1 MWEINNAAQIFTFLY
16 SLCLGVIFCV
26 FYDFFRGLRLAIR
39 FSDIVIF
46 FQDIIYFFII
56 SIITFL
62 FLLSL
67 TNGEIRGFVI
77 FGIIIGFLVFYLT
90 FSKIL
95 LKFLSKVLRFLIFI
109 FGRVNSILNVAFCK
123 VDIFTSKILKN
134 IQNTYKKGLKKVKGL
149 LYTKK

>member
-1 MWEINNAAQIFTFLY
+1 MWEISNTTQIVTFLY
-16 SLCLGVIFCV
+16 SVCLGGIFCV
-26 FYDFFRGLRLAIR
+26 FYDFFRSLRTAVK

-46 FQDIIYFFII
+46 FQDIIYFFTI
-56 SIITFL
+56 SVITFI

-77 FGIIIGFLVFYLT
+77 IGILIGFLAFYLT
-90 FSKIL
+90 FSKIM
-95 LKFLSKVLRFLIFI
+95 LKFSSKILRYLVSLFKN
-109 FGRVNSILNVAFCK
+109 VNSILNVAFCK
-123 VDIFTSKILKN
+123 ADIFLSKIFKN